1 MHFFDELSFSY
12 LEYKIN
18 NSYTNRLMKY
28 GNSPQGLFWKNS
40 FTQIY
45 RFELI
50 ITALNKYSN
59 LKKFTICDIG
69 CGYGKFFEFLRNK
82 LKKST
87 FQYQG
92 CDLNNKLI
100 DYCTKNYSDK
110 DCKFYKKSSPKGI
123 VDFSVM
129 SGTFN
134 LSVTDNI
141 KIWEKYILKNLTS
154 ICKQTN
160 KIMAFNLLHQ
170 NERKNERK
178 IKQGLYFTNK
188 NWIKDICE
196 RNFGQTEIIFSSI
209 LPDDVLVIVK
219 T

>member
-1 MHFFDELSFSY
+1 MMKIIDELSFSY

-40 FTQIY
+40 FTQIH

-50 ITALNKYSN
+50 ITALNKYYN
-59 LKKFTICDIG
+59 LNQFTICDIG
-69 CGYGKFFEFLRNK
+69 CGYGKFLQF
-82 LKKST
+82 LKKKLNTST

-92 CDLNNKLI
+92 CDLNIKLI
-100 DYCTKNYSDK
+100 DHCTKNYSDENY
-110 DCKFYKKSSPKGI
+110 KFYKKSLPNGI

-141 KIWEKYILKNLTS
+141 KIWEKYVLKNLTN
-154 ICKQTN
+154 IWKQTN

-170 NERKNERK
+170 DEKK
-178 IKQGLYFTNK
+178 IKQGLYYTNK
-188 NWIKDICE
+188 NWIKDMCE
-196 RNFGQTEIIFSSI
+196 QKFGKTEIILSSI
-209 LPDDVLVIVK
+209 LPDDVLIIVQN
-219 T
+219 

>member
-1 MHFFDELSFSY
+1 MNFFDELSFSY

-40 FTQIY
+40 FTQIH

-50 ITALNKYSN
+50 ISALNKYSN

-100 DYCTKNYSDK
+100 DHCTKSYSDK
-110 DCKFYKKSSPKGI
+110 NCDFYKNSLPKGI

-134 LSVTDNI
+134 LSVTHDI

-154 ICKQTN
+154 IWKQTN
-160 KIMAFNLLHQ
+160 NIMAFNLLSQ
-170 NERKNERK
+170 NERKIE
-178 IKQGLYFTNK
+178 QGLYYTNK

-196 RNFGQTEIIFSSI
+196 EKFGQTEIIFSPV
-209 LPDDVLVIVK
+209 LPDDILIIVK

>member
-1 MHFFDELSFSY
+1 MNFFDELSFSY

-18 NSYTNRLMKY
+18 NSYTNRLLKY

-40 FTQIY
+40 FTQIH

-50 ITALNKYSN
+50 ITALNKYAN
-59 LKKFTICDIG
+59 LKQFTVCDIG
-69 CGYGKFFEFLRNK
+69 CGYGKFFEFLRDK

-110 DCKFYKKSSPKGI
+110 NSKFYKKSSPKSI

-134 LSVTDNI
+134 LSVTDDI
-141 KIWEKYILKNLTS
+141 KIWEKYILKNLAS
-154 ICKQTN
+154 IWKQTN
-160 KIMAFNLLHQ
+160 KIMAFNLLNQ
-170 NERKNERK
+170 NERKIE
-178 IKQGLYFTNK
+178 QGLYYTNK

-196 RNFGQTEIIFSSI
+196 QNFGKTEIIFSSI
-209 LPDDVLVIVK
+209 LPDDILIIVK

>member
-1 MHFFDELSFSY
+1 MNFFDEFSFSY

-40 FTQIY
+40 FTQIH

-50 ITALNKYSN
+50 ISALNKYSN
-59 LKKFTICDIG
+59 LKKFSICDIG
-69 CGYGKFFEFLRNK
+69 CGYGKFFEFLRDK

-100 DYCTKNYSDK
+100 DYCTKIYSDEN
-110 DCKFYKKSSPKGI
+110 CEFYKKSSPKGV

-134 LSVTDNI
+134 LSVTDDI

-154 ICKQTN
+154 IWKQTN
-160 KIMAFNLLHQ
+160 NIMAFNLLSQ
-170 NERKNERK
+170 NERKIE
-178 IKQGLYFTNK
+178 QGLYYTNK

-196 RNFGQTEIIFSSI
+196 KKFGQTEIIFSPV
-209 LPDDVLVIVK
+209 LPDDILIIVK

>member
-1 MHFFDELSFSY
+1 MNFFDELSFSY

-18 NSYTNRLMKY
+18 NSYSNRLMKY
-28 GNSPQGLFWKNS
+28 GKSPQGLFWKNS
-40 FTQIY
+40 FTQIH

-50 ITALNKYSN
+50 VTALNKYSN

-69 CGYGKFFEFLRNK
+69 CGYGKFFEFLRDK
-82 LKKST
+82 LKNST

-110 DCKFYKKSSPKGI
+110 NCNFYKKSSPKSI

-134 LSVTDNI
+134 LSVTDDI
-141 KIWEKYILKNLTS
+141 KIWEKYILKNLAS
-154 ICKQTN
+154 IWKQTN
-160 KIMAFNLLHQ
+160 KIMAFNLLNQ
-170 NERKNERK
+170 NERM
-178 IKQGLYFTNK
+178 IKQGLYYTNK
-188 NWIKDICE
+188 SWIKDICE
-196 RNFGQTEIIFSSI
+196 LNFGKTEIKFSSI
-209 LPDDVLVIVK
+209 LPDDILIIVK

>member
-1 MHFFDELSFSY
+1 MMKIIDELSFSY

-40 FTQIY
+40 FTQIH

-50 ITALNKYSN
+50 ITALSKYSN
-59 LKKFTICDIG
+59 LTKFTICDIG

-82 LKKST
+82 LKKSI

-92 CDLNNKLI
+92 CDLNKKLI
-100 DYCTKNYSDK
+100 DYCTKIYSDK
-110 DCKFYKKSSPKGI
+110 NCKFYKKSSPKGI

-134 LSVTDNI
+134 LSVTDDI

-154 ICKQTN
+154 I
-160 KIMAFNLLHQ
+160 
-170 NERKNERK
+170 
-178 IKQGLYFTNK
+178 
-188 NWIKDICE
+188 
-196 RNFGQTEIIFSSI
+196 
-209 LPDDVLVIVK
+209 
-219 T
+219 

>member
-1 MHFFDELSFSY
+1 MNFFDELSFTY

-40 FTQIY
+40 FTQLH

-69 CGYGKFFEFLRNK
+69 CGYGKFFEFLKNK

-87 FQYQG
+87 FHYQG
-92 CDLNNKLI
+92 CDLNKKLI
-100 DYCTKNYSDK
+100 DYCTNKYFYKN
-110 DCKFYKKSSPKGI
+110 CKFYKKSLPKGV

-134 LSVTDNI
+134 LSVTNDI
-141 KIWEKYILKNLTS
+141 KIWEKYILKNLNS
-154 ICKQTN
+154 VWEQTN
-160 KIMAFNLLHQ
+160 KIMAFNLLNQ
-170 NERKNERK
+170 NERK
-178 IKQGLYFTNK
+178 IKQGLYYTNK

-196 RNFGQTEIIFSSI
+196 QNFGKTEIIFSSI
-209 LPDDVLVIVK
+209 LPDDILIIVK

>member
-1 MHFFDELSFSY
+1 MNFFDELSFSY

-18 NSYTNRLMKY
+18 NSYTNRLVKY
-28 GNSPQGLFWKNS
+28 GNSPKGLFWKNS
-40 FTQIY
+40 FTQIH

-50 ITALNKYSN
+50 ISALNKYSN

-69 CGYGKFFEFLRNK
+69 CGYGKFFEFLRDK

-92 CDLNNKLI
+92 CDLNNKLV

-110 DCKFYKKSSPKGI
+110 NCKFYKKSSPKSI

-134 LSVTDNI
+134 LSVTDDI
-141 KIWEKYILKNLTS
+141 KIWEKYILKNLVSTW
-154 ICKQTN
+154 KQTN
-160 KIMAFNLLHQ
+160 KIMAFNLLNQ
-170 NERKNERK
+170 NERK
-178 IKQGLYFTNK
+178 IKQGLYYTNK
-188 NWIKDICE
+188 NWIKNICE
-196 RNFGQTEIIFSSI
+196 QRFGQTEIIFSSI
-209 LPDDVLVIVK
+209 LPDDILIIVK

>member
-1 MHFFDELSFSY
+1 MNFFDELSFSY

-40 FTQIY
+40 FTQIH

-59 LKKFTICDIG
+59 LTKFTICDIG
-69 CGYGKFFEFLRNK
+69 CGYGKFFEFLKNK
-82 LKKST
+82 LKNST
-87 FQYQG
+87 FRYQG

-100 DYCTKNYSDK
+100 DYCTKIYSDK
-110 DCKFYKKSSPKGI
+110 NCEFYKNSSPKGI

-134 LSVTDNI
+134 LSVTDDI

-154 ICKQTN
+154 IWKQTN
-160 KIMAFNLLHQ
+160 KIMAFNLLNQ
-170 NERKNERK
+170 NERKIR
-178 IKQGLYFTNK
+178 QGLYYTNK

-196 RNFGQTEIIFSSI
+196 KNFGETVIIFSSI
-209 LPDDVLVIVK
+209 LPDDVLIIVK

>member
-1 MHFFDELSFSY
+1 MIFFDELSFTY

-40 FTQIY
+40 FTQIH

-50 ITALNKYSN
+50 ITALNKYSD
-59 LKKFTICDIG
+59 LTKFTICDIG
-69 CGYGKFFEFLRNK
+69 CGYGKFFEFLRNN
-82 LKKST
+82 LKKSS

-92 CDLNNKLI
+92 CDLNNILI

-110 DCKFYKKSSPKGI
+110 NCKFHKRSSPKGI

-134 LSVTDNI
+134 LSVTKDI
-141 KIWEKYILKNLTS
+141 KIWEKYILKNLTN
-154 ICKQTN
+154 IWKQTN

-170 NERKNERK
+170 NEKK
-178 IKQGLYFTNK
+178 IKQGLYYSNK
-188 NWIKDICE
+188 NWIQNICE
-196 RNFGQTEIIFSSI
+196 QNFGKTEIIFSSI
-209 LPDDVLVIVK
+209 LPDDILIIVK
-219 T
+219 N